1 MKWFNSIWNDPVVSK
16 LLAAWID
23 RAAIFL
29 IACFMGAI
37 FSKGIFQIIC
47 TALSAVMLISILLYV
62 FWKRFNFDFNI
73 STPVVFEKVTT
84 PITVNGTYNKAPSK
98 GKLMIIVFNSIK
110 NEYWPKNEVTLD
122 NINKKWQSKITIE
135 GGYNENRIIIVACL
149 KPSAQELVNFYIR
162 AGSSIAI
169 PNNKI
174 MNENIKILAQV
185 TVTIEAK

>member
-1 MKWFNSIWNDPVVSK
+1 
-16 LLAAWID
+16 
-23 RAAIFL
+23 
-29 IACFMGAI
+29 MGAI